1 MDQRFRG
8 LVDWLFESAET
19 KSAHLMKKA
28 TLRGLFALGP
38 TLIKM
43 FIKINGSGWHQAW
56 CGQVL
61 HNPAH
66 TAVSPLLLASVLSS
80 MERSHGTDQ
89 QERFQPCGTLDRAGW
104 PSVVSEQA
112 HLGAAPHLSPK
123 CKRSEWPNQ
132 FFPFPP
138 AENHIIMAYPA
149 LEGPKGI
156 IKHNWRHVL
165 VQPSTCTHPRMLLL
179 QVKRPGMSIP
189 AHQNQPGHQN
199 HVAQPGSHPHL
210 LPASLRQESA
220 GSLFFF
226 FLFSLHNFV
235 LVMTN

>member
-89 QERFQPCGTLDRAGW
+89 QERFQPCGALDRAGW

-123 CKRSEWPNQ
+123 CERSAWPNQ

-138 AENHIIMAYPA
+138 AENHRRESYNHGISCIGGTQRDHKAQLKACASAAQHLHRPKNAALAGQEAMHEHPCPPEPA
-149 LEGPKGI
+149 WPPEPCGTTWVPPSPAASITKARICGI
-156 IKHNWRHVL
+156 
-165 VQPSTCTHPRMLLL
+165 
-179 QVKRPGMSIP
+179 
-189 AHQNQPGHQN
+189 
-199 HVAQPGSHPHL
+199 
-210 LPASLRQESA
+210 
-220 GSLFFF
+220 SLFLFPFF
-226 FLFSLHNFV
+226 PP
-235 LVMTN
+235 